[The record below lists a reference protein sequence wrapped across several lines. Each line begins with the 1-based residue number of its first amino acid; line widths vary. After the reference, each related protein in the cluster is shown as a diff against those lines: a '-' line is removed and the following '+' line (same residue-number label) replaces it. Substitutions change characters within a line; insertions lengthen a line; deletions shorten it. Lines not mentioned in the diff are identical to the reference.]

1 MRKIMKEEINTYRE
15 DGVVCLRQAFNQEW
29 VELLREAAEESI
41 QDPGELHAEL
51 SEEKKRKGPLLS

>member
-1 MRKIMKEEINTYRE
+1 
-15 DGVVCLRQAFNQEW
+15 
-29 VELLREAAEESI
+29 VELLREAAEESM